1 MPKRGTDHTWQLV
14 KYNSDGAIY
23 ARCKCK
29 HHYNCGRSKR
39 NEDGSWSPIQVPTV
53 FYPYCPMCGARKKW
67 YTEEIKRIDK
77 YEFDDFQKGEY
88 MNGNICTMSK

>member
-77 YEFDDFQKGEY
+77 YEFDDF
-88 MNGNICTMSK
+88 

>member
-14 KYNSDGAIY
+14 KYNGDAAIY

-29 HHYNCGRSKR
+29 YHYNCGRNKR
-39 NEDGSWSPIQVPTV
+39 NEDGSWSLIQVSTV

-77 YEFDDFQKGEY
+77 YEFDDV
-88 MNGNICTMSK
+88 